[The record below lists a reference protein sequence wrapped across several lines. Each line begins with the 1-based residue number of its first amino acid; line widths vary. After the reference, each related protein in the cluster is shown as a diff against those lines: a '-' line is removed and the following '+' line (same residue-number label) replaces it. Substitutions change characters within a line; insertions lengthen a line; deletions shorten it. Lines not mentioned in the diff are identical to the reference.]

1 MTVEL
6 GDFRRNYFASLAS
19 HRLYQYGNTIRT
31 PVFLHHAINS
41 KKIGGGLMN
50 NFGIWGLC
58 LGPNVKTALI
68 VWQLLASIYLQRI
81 GDRSRKVK
89 SVSSTTEGN

>member
-41 KKIGGGLMN
+41 KKNWRGANEQFWNLGSVPGPQRKN
-50 NFGIWGLC
+50 C
-58 LGPNVKTALI
+58 L
-68 VWQLLASIYLQRI
+68 
-81 GDRSRKVK
+81 DRMAAAC
-89 SVSSTTEGN
+89 